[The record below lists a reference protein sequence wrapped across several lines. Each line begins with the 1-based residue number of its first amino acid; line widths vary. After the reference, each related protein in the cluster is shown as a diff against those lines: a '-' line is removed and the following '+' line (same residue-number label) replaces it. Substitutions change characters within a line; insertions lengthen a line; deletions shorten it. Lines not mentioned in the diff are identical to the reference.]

1 MTKKVLLIDMSSINR
16 RKKLVAKQ
24 IINHAEAILL
34 SVDAYNL
41 YERSSI
47 DDKEKFIA
55 GIDND
60 IGNAIKG
67 LKDCT
72 RILETLQ

>member
-1 MTKKVLLIDMSSINR
+1 MNSINR
-16 RKKLVAKQ
+16 RRKLIAKQ

-34 SVDAYNL
+34 SVDAYSL

-47 DDKEKFIA
+47 DEKEKFIA

-60 IGNAIKG
+60 ISNSIKG
-67 LKDCT
+67 LEDCI
-72 RILETLQ
+72 RIITTLE